1 MTGFLSRV
9 HSISFTVVFLALLLA
24 NAALWQNPI
33 LGAAL
38 LAAFLATFGNWVGR
52 WAAPAEHGPTQTWV
66 GAWMLLS
73 AIMAAGAAAYYV
85 AEFTQ
90 TAALAVAIAAG
101 PVAWTLSEKSHL
113 GWFQRPHDEVAEPRH
128 RVPAAFWIAATL
140 VVAGLAAT
148 VWILLS
154 GATTD
159 AVRTVWERVPAA
171 AFVSFG
177 LSALV
182 LAAMLFHGKE
192 RAVTIALTTAALGVF
207 LLAAV
212 LVFPLGFGFDPFI
225 HQATEEHIAQFGT
238 ISPKPLYYVG
248 QYALVLFGFHA
259 FSIPIATL
267 NALLVP
273 LLAALLL
280 PLAWFSAATHL
291 LKDKNAGAATLAG
304 LFLLPLSTFILTT
317 PQGLADLWVLLLVL
331 AAVPTLVRDEAP
343 RVWPLALPALAVLVT
358 HPIAGI
364 PATLF
369 VILLATEPRRND
381 GHWLARALFWTTA
394 VTGSVAIPLSFVVN
408 AIRSTGTPGLDL
420 SNLSTRSALSNLS
433 LFLSNRFDPV
443 LDFVYLYGLNATA
456 VFVALAA
463 AGYWLSRRQMH
474 GALRV
479 LVVMSAMLA
488 VNGAI
493 LATAV
498 DFSFLIDYERQN
510 CAARLV
516 PLALFFLAPLVILAV
531 GTWINRVRPGP
542 VSLRVATVA
551 LLAALATASF
561 YLAYPRNDAYEAG
574 HGFNVSQADVDA
586 VHAIEK
592 NAAGTPYIVLAN
604 QTVSAAAVRE
614 LGFVRYY
621 GDLFFYPIPTGGDL
635 YADFLAMNKKPG
647 SETAKAALDLMNAR
661 CSKDPECTEPLARTV
676 YFVVNQYWWEAP
688 RIVETAKQNA
698 ASWWALDNAA
708 VHVFK
713 YQPYD

>member
-1 MTGFLSRV
+1 MLGILSRI
-9 HSISFTVVFLALLLA
+9 HSISFTVIFLALLLA
-24 NAALWQNPI
+24 NAALWQSPI

-38 LAAFLATFGNWVGR
+38 LAAFLVTFGSWIGR
-52 WAAPAEHGPTQTWV
+52 FVAPTEHGPTQTWV

-73 AIMAAGAAAYYV
+73 AVMVAGAGVYYV
-85 AEFTQ
+85 WQLT
-90 TAALAVAIAAG
+90 TDVSLVIAMTAG
-101 PVAWTLSEKSHL
+101 PIAWALSTKSKL
-113 GWFQRPHDEVAEPRH
+113 GWFQRPHDGVSEPRH
-128 RVPAAFWIAATL
+128 RVPAAFWIAASL
-140 VVAGLAAT
+140 VVAGLASTA
-148 VWILLS
+148 WLLINA
-154 GATTD
+154 ATTD
-159 AVRTVWERVPAA
+159 AVRTLWERVPPAA
-171 AFVSFG
+171 LVSFG

-182 LAAMLFHGKE
+182 LAGLLFHGKE
-192 RAVTIALTTAALGVF
+192 RAVTISLTTATLGVF
-207 LLAAV
+207 LLAAY

-225 HQATEEHIAQFGT
+225 HLATEEHIARFGT
-238 ISPKPLYYVG
+238 ITPKPLYYVG
-248 QYALVLFGFHA
+248 QYALILFAHQA

-291 LKDKNAGAATLAG
+291 LKDKNAGAATLAAI
-304 LFLLPLSTFILTT
+304 FLVPLASFILTT
-317 PQGLADLWVLLLVL
+317 PQGLANLWVLLLVL
-331 AAVPTLVRDEAP
+331 AAIPTLARDESP
-343 RVWPLALPALAVLVT
+343 RVWPLALPALAALVT

-364 PATLF
+364 PAMLF
-369 VILLATEPRRND
+369 VILLASDPRRN
-381 GHWLARALFWTTA
+381 GGRALSHLVFWTTVVA
-394 VTGSVAIPLSFVVN
+394 GSVAIPLSFVAN
-408 AIRSTGTPGLDL
+408 ALRSTGTPGIDPSNL
-420 SNLSTRSALSNLS
+420 SNLFALSNLS
-433 LFLSNRFDPV
+433 VFFSNRFNPL
-443 LDFVYLYGLNATA
+443 LDFVYLYGLNAT
-456 VFVALAA
+456 VLFLALAA
-463 AGYWLSRRQMH
+463 VGYWISRRQMR
-474 GALRV
+474 GALRILV
-479 LVVMSAMLA
+479 LMAAMLA
-488 VNGAI
+488 VNWAI
-493 LATAV
+493 LSTAV

-510 CAARLV
+510 FAARLV
-516 PLALFFLAPLVILAV
+516 PMILFFLAPLVILAV

-542 VSLRVATVA
+542 VSLRVATVV

-592 NAAGTPYIVLAN
+592 DAAGTPYVVLAN

-635 YADFLAMNKKPG
+635 YSSFLAMNEKP
-647 SETAKAALDLMNAR
+647 SVETAKAALDLMNAR
-661 CSKDPECTEPLARTV
+661 CSASPECTQPVARTV

-698 ASWWALDNAA
+698 ASWWALDNAS